1 MSKPYVSNVMSNKY
15 DTALDFHV
23 TMYDNLPYQRDSDYC
38 NIEKIALN
46 SGKVIKYFLYKNQPE
61 AAVINNKDDEMEQYL
76 LELRM
81 KQQRQQE
88 LNQEASPTP
97 ELPSDDVTD
106 EQIHSLLHDQSTNH
120 SSSLEE
126 GRDDSEDEPLSDTT
140 NPFADVEDW

>member
-120 SSSLEE
+120 SSSFEE
-126 GRDDSEDEPLSDTT
+126 ERDDSEDEPLSDTT

>member
-1 MSKPYVSNVMSNKY
+1 MSEPYVSNVMSNKY

-38 NIEKIALN
+38 SIDKIALN

-61 AAVINNKDDEMEQYL
+61 VAVINNKDDEMEQYL

-81 KQQRQQE
+81 KQQRQKE
-88 LNQEASPTP
+88 LNQAVSPVP
-97 ELPSDDVTD
+97 ELPSDNVTD
-106 EQIHSLLHDQSTNH
+106 EQIQSLLDDQGTNP
-120 SSSLEE
+120 SSSFEA
-126 GRDDSEDEPLSDTT
+126 DNDNSEDEILTDTT

>member
-61 AAVINNKDDEMEQYL
+61 AAVINNRDDEMEQYL

>member
-1 MSKPYVSNVMSNKY
+1 MSEPYVSNVMSNKY

-61 AAVINNKDDEMEQYL
+61 AAVINNRDDEMEQYL